1 MEAMPVALRLLSSD
15 GVENE
20 KRDLGRREAAGVRR
34 REDRADAIL
43 RWVHRLL
50 NPPTPSPVT
59 MSSRRRV
66 RDRVPI

>member
-1 MEAMPVALRLLSSD
+1 VAFALLSRD

-20 KRDLGRREAAGVRR
+20 EGRHHRPGLAGRR
-34 REDRADAIL
+34 REDRFDAIL

-50 NPPTPSPVT
+50 NPPTPAPATASG
-59 MSSRRRV
+59 RRRV

>member
-1 MEAMPVALRLLSSD
+1 MALRLLSWES
-15 GVENE
+15 VENE
-20 KRDLGRREAAGVRR
+20 KKDLSRREGAGVRR

-59 MSSRRRV
+59 ASGRRRV